1 MENVCHPLC
10 ACGAPVLVNE
20 WKVPN
25 YDDGGGLDSFEI
37 ECEYEDVCGRCY
49 IKRETQFLSQ
59 LRRPMVNEDD
69 EDSEDDLPF

>member
-10 ACGAPVLVNE
+10 ACGAPVLVHE

-37 ECEYEDVCGRCY
+37 ECEFDSECGNCY
-49 IKRETQFLSQ
+49 IKRETAHNMNQ
-59 LRRPMVNEDD
+59 DC
-69 EDSEDDLPF
+69 EDDLPF